1 MEATVI
7 VTATTGP
14 GVEVTSLRVE
24 RVREVNFNLFEGV
37 LSLVKEGEVTKEFD
51 LGEVSAITVGISGSV
66 YTFTV
71 S

>member
-1 MEATVI
+1 MTAIVI

-14 GVEVTSLRVE
+14 GIEVTALRTE
-24 RVREVNFNLFEGV
+24 NVREVNFNLFESV

-51 LGEVSAITVGISGSV
+51 LSEVATVTVDVSDGV
-66 YTFTV
+66 YTFTL